1 MTALSYRA
9 AAGPRWFIAGGSLL
23 RPVLS
28 LRLAGPAKTARRG
41 CVKAHPGR
49 IQGRAKFLA
58 PDLRPFAGTAANLQ
72 SP

>member
-9 AAGPRWFIAGGSLL
+9 PAGPRWLAAGGSLL
-23 RPVLS
+23 RAMLF
-28 LRLAGPAKTARRG
+28 LKLAGPDKTARRG

>member
-1 MTALSYRA
+1 MTALPYRT

-23 RPVLS
+23 RPMLS

-41 CVKAHPGR
+41 CAKPHAGGV
-49 IQGRAKFLA
+49 QGRAKFLA
-58 PDLRPFAGTAANLQ
+58 PALRPFAGAGASLQ

>member
-9 AAGPRWFIAGGSLL
+9 LAGPRWLIAGGDLL
-23 RPVLS
+23 RPTLS
-28 LRLAGPAKTARRG
+28 PRLAGPSKTARRG
-41 CVKAHPGR
+41 CAKPHPGR

-58 PDLRPFAGTAANLQ
+58 PDLRPFAGAAASLQ

>member
-28 LRLAGPAKTARRG
+28 LRLAVPAKTARRG
-41 CVKAHPGR
+41 CAKPQPGR
-49 IQGRAKFLA
+49 VQVRAKFLV
-58 PDLRPFAGTAANLQ
+58 PDLRPFASAAASLQ